1 MAFNG
6 VTPAITAVKKA
17 HGWRFHERGGMGL
30 REIIDTDIKNALKA
44 GAKDKL
50 STLRMLS
57 AALKNKQIDK
67 RRPLTEEEVAETV
80 RSLIKQRKESIE
92 QFGKG
97 GRQDLVDKETAEVA
111 VLEVYLPQQ
120 MSRAEIEVMVRDAVA
135 QTGAQGAKD
144 MGKVMKALIPL
155 VGGRADGKLLS
166 ELVKQALG

>member
-1 MAFNG
+1 MS
-6 VTPAITAVKKA
+6 
-17 HGWRFHERGGMGL
+17 L
-30 REIIDTDIKNALKA
+30 RETIDTDIKHALKS

-80 RSLIKQRKESIE
+80 RSLIKQRKDSIE

-111 VLEVYLPQQ
+111 VLEIYLPQQ
-120 MSRAEIEVMVRDAVA
+120 MSREEIEVLVRDTVA

-155 VGGRADGKLLS
+155 LGGRADGKLVS
-166 ELVKQALG
+166 ELVKHALG